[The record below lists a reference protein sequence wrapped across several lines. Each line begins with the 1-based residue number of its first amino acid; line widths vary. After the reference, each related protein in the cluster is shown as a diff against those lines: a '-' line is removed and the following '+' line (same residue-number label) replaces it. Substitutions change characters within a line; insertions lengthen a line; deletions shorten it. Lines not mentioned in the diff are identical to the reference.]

1 MTLDELLK
9 IEVNGYYPV
18 LIQRRYLSRKTKDLV
33 TEVKIFLPREELLLS
48 QYENATVGEETK
60 AVEKIK
66 VGYENWLKKEGHL

>member
-18 LIQRRYLSRKTKDLV
+18 LVQRRYLSIKTNELV

-48 QYENATVGEETK
+48 QYENAAVGEEKEVT
-60 AVEKIK
+60 EKVRK
-66 VGYENWLKKEGHL
+66 GYESWLKKEGHL